1 MGFLGADVVALEDL
15 AIGAAAR
22 REAVVGLV
30 HEIGVQLDAVIWSGP
45 DAEVLRVAWAEG
57 LARLVAVA
65 DEVLSDIESQSNL
78 QAGEQ
83 RAASEL

>member
-15 AIGAAAR
+15 AVATAAR
-22 REAVVGLV
+22 REAIVGLV
-30 HEIGVQLDAVIWSGP
+30 HEVGVQLDAVVWSGP

-57 LARLVAVA
+57 LARLVVVA